1 MRGWRLGGTPAIGVI
16 TTSVGVIL
24 LALGALVGWVLPHL
38 NGWFSSL
45 IDALPFARDA
55 LTPVAG
61 SGIDP
66 APIVGADLTTLAVI
80 IAVLIGYNV
89 AEFQI
94 ASQTLSLAFTRT
106 VLLTLGPL
114 FLVWTAVTFV
124 ALIYLMAPLY
134 LGQLWQTLLW
144 FGAVVLFMIA
154 YLWNLPWRLSGEYAA
169 RSAIRSLRS
178 KPMATWEAQDGF
190 AALQASISG
199 ANARSDL
206 GTTRAM
212 TATLGA
218 FLCAAQDRKAESDG
232 VAYNRAR
239 YRALKNLLTGCAQQA
254 GDAPT
259 TVAYYLG
266 FLTAG
271 VTLQAVAVG
280 HPMDYADSNLYS
292 GLMRALPRNP
302 EYVNALWTGFRHAL
316 CRDGDR
322 GEAYLLRYW
331 RDHARWDTTDER
343 NVTQI
348 AKGVVR
354 FHSNCWEALQGTL
367 GAEEAEVEAVEMLD
381 DLYRY
386 ISYFLFPEAKRDR
399 QAARLT
405 ALATQLLEA
414 VHERALQ
421 GPFADERYAALVIE
435 AHDKYR
441 ATLT

>member
-1 MRGWRLGGTPAIGVI
+1 MRDWRLGSASAISAV

-24 LALGALVGWVLPHL
+24 LALGALVGWILPHL
-38 NGWFSSL
+38 NDWFPSL
-45 IDALPFARDA
+45 LGTLPFARDA
-55 LTPVAG
+55 LTPVAT

-89 AEFQI
+89 AALQI
-94 ASQTLSLAFTRT
+94 AGQTLSLALTRAI
-106 VLLTLGPL
+106 LLTMGPL
-114 FLVWTAVTFV
+114 LLIWTGVTFV
-124 ALIYLMAPLY
+124 ALVYLMAPLY

-169 RSAIRSLRS
+169 RWAIRNLRGT
-178 KPMATWEAQDGF
+178 PVANWEAQDGF
-190 AALQASISG
+190 AVLQAGISG
-199 ANARSDL
+199 ANARADL

-218 FLCAAQDRKAESDG
+218 FLSGAQDRKAESEG
-232 VAYNRAR
+232 VAYHRAR
-239 YRALKNLLTGCAQQA
+239 YRALKNLLTGCAQHS

-271 VTLQAVAVG
+271 VTLQAAAVG
-280 HPMDYADSNLYS
+280 HPMDYTDSNLYS
-292 GLMRALPRNP
+292 GLLRALPKNP

-316 CRDGDR
+316 CREGDR

-331 RDHARWDTTDER
+331 RDHPRWETTDER

-354 FHSNCWEALQGTL
+354 FHSNCWETLQTEL
-367 GAEEAEVEAVEMLD
+367 GAEEAEVEAVAMMD

-386 ISYFLFPEAKRDR
+386 ITTYLFQEAKHDR
-399 QAARLT
+399 QATRLT
-405 ALATQLLEA
+405 GFTTALLDAIQ
-414 VHERALQ
+414 ERAVQ
-421 GPFADERYAALVIE
+421 GPLVDERYAALVIE
-435 AHDKYR
+435 AYDKYHT
-441 ATLT
+441 TLA

>member
-1 MRGWRLGGTPAIGVI
+1 MRGWRLGSASAISAV
-16 TTSVGVIL
+16 TTSIGICL

-38 NGWFSSL
+38 NDWFPSL
-45 IDALPFARDA
+45 AGALPFARDA
-55 LTPVAG
+55 LTPVAA

-89 AEFQI
+89 AALQI
-94 ASQTLSLAFTRT
+94 AGQTLSLALTRAI
-106 VLLTLGPL
+106 LLTMGPL
-114 FLVWTAVTFV
+114 LLIWTGVTFV
-124 ALIYLMAPLY
+124 ALVYLMAPLY
-134 LGQLWQTLLW
+134 LGQLWQTLFW

-154 YLWNLPWRLSGEYAA
+154 YLWNLPWRLSGEFAA
-169 RSAIRSLRS
+169 RWAIRNLRGA
-178 KPMATWEAQDGF
+178 PVANWEAQDGF
-190 AALQASISG
+190 AVLQAGISG
-199 ANARSDL
+199 ANARADL

-218 FLCAAQDRKAESDG
+218 FLSEAQDRKAESAG

-239 YRALKNLLTGCAQQA
+239 YRALKNLLTGCAQHA

-271 VTLQAVAVG
+271 VTLQAAAVG

-292 GLMRALPRNP
+292 GLLRALPKNP
-302 EYVNALWTGFRHAL
+302 EYTNALWTGFRHAL
-316 CRDGDR
+316 CREGDR

-331 RDHARWDTTDER
+331 RDHPRWDASDER

-354 FHSNCWEALQGTL
+354 FHSNCWEALQSEL
-367 GAEEAEVEAVEMLD
+367 GAEEAEVEAVAMMD

-386 ISYFLFPEAKRDR
+386 ITTYLYAEAKHER
-399 QAARLT
+399 QATRLT
-405 ALATQLLEA
+405 GLVSNLLDA
-414 VHERALQ
+414 VHARATQ
-421 GPFADERYAALVIE
+421 GPFADERYVALIIE
-435 AHDKYR
+435 AYDKYR
-441 ATLT
+441 TTLA